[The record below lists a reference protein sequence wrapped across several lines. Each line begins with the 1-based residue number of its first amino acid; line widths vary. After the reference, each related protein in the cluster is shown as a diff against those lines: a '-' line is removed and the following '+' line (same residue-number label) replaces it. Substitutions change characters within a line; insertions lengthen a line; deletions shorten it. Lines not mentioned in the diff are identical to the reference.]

1 MTTLENT
8 HDPLVAQF
16 ITYDE
21 MREDLEKR
29 FPGRWIVLFDSSVIG
44 DYDSFAQAEA
54 ETLKKNLSI
63 LDCFIQKVG
72 AEPPV
77 ILSYGD

>member
-16 ITYDE
+16 IIYDE
-21 MREDLEKR
+21 MREDLENR
-29 FPGRWIVLFDSSVIG
+29 FPGRWVVLFDSSVIG
-44 DYDSFAQAEA
+44 DYDSFEQAESEA
-54 ETLKKNLSI
+54 LKKDLNILS
-63 LDCFIQKVG
+63 CFIQKVG

-77 ILSYGD
+77 VLSYGN